1 MFNFWSER
9 SLPSYCEPLLD
20 GVATVIGAGT
30 DTPDQPLAAVSG
42 GRSPTL
48 QAAWVAEAGVLS
60 ALGHNRE
67 ALALVARVDP
77 VAYQATTSD
86 PGRAAVL
93 KALHAQILLRL
104 GRRDEGLP
112 QLREALAQMQSQ
124 GVADEEMASFRQSLG
139 PAPVASK

>member
-1 MFNFWSER
+1 MER
-9 SLPSYCEPLLD
+9 LNLGTQEQD
-20 GVATVIGAGT
+20 AG
-30 DTPDQPLAAVSG
+30 DLAAALVDIRAAARGLSAVSG

-124 GVADEEMASFRQSLG
+124 GVSNEEMASFRQSLG
-139 PAPVASK
+139 PPQVASK